1 MRKRA
6 IIIGAAG
13 RDFHNFNTYFRK
25 NRNWDVACFTA
36 TQIPFI
42 DKRHYPASLAGP
54 LYPRGIPIYPELRLT
69 ELIRRFKAE
78 YVFFSYSDVS
88 HQYVMSVA
96 SRVMDA
102 GANFALLGPRD
113 TQITSRRPVIA
124 VCAVRTGCG
133 KSQTT
138 RKIAEY
144 LRRKGVRFAV
154 IRHPMPYGNL
164 ARQAVQRFGSRAD
177 LIKGRCTVE
186 EREEYEPY
194 VNQGIPIFAGVDY
207 EAILRLAEK
216 EADIILWDGG
226 NNDYS
231 FYKPDLSIVVAD
243 PLRAGHEMTYY
254 PSAINFLGADVIVV
268 NKIDS
273 ATKAQIKTVLDNAKA
288 VNPRARI
295 ILARST
301 VRVDSPELIRGK
313 RVLVIEDGPTLTH
326 GSMSFGAG
334 IVAARKYGAKSIV
347 DPRRYASGTIKKA
360 YAKFTQLRNLIP
372 ALGYSDAQLRELQ
385 NLINRVPCDSVV
397 IGTPIDLGKILR
409 INKPS
414 VRVYYDLDETK
425 GDVLSHVRRLL

>member
-1 MRKRA
+1 MRKKA
-6 IIIGAAG
+6 IIMGAAG

-25 NRNWDVACFTA
+25 NRNWDVVCFTA

-42 DKRHYPASLAGP
+42 DKRHYPASLAGS
-54 LYPRGIPIYPELRLT
+54 LYPRGIPIYPELRLN

-88 HQYVMSVA
+88 HQYLMSEA
-96 SRVMDA
+96 SRVMNA

-113 TQITSRRPVIA
+113 TQIKSRRPVIA

-144 LRRKGVRFAV
+144 LRKKGVRFAV

-254 PSAINFLGADVIVV
+254 PGAITFLGADVIVV

-273 ATKAQIKTVLDNAKA
+273 ATTAQIKTVLDNAKA
-288 VNPRARI
+288 VNPKAKI

-301 VRVDSPELIRGK
+301 VRVDSPKLIRGK
-313 RVLVIEDGPTLTH
+313 RVLVLEDGPTLTH
-326 GSMSFGAG
+326 GGMNFGAG

-360 YAKFTQLRNLIP
+360 YAKFTQLKNLIP

-425 GDVLSHVRRLL
+425 GDVLSHVRRFL